1 MGDKGTW
8 WRVINGRSWRS
19 CVFCSQGAGKPDG
32 WRRTRTPA
40 QSSAS
45 GRFTATARAVA
56 PVVGEAGGVYVASI
70 SFCGVRRYRLRWMA
84 GRDGWRDGQMLSSRW
99 PPLILPNIPIKV
111 DGFGTSVSAS
121 HGTQKACRC
130 RHHDGMDFTVPGQPA
145 S

>member
-1 MGDKGTW
+1 MVGGEHVRLLSPPLPDVLL
-8 WRVINGRSWRS
+8 RLRGRWPQLS
-19 CVFCSQGAGKPDG
+19 VKQGEFD
-32 WRRTRTPA
+32 
-40 QSSAS
+40 
-45 GRFTATARAVA
+45 
-56 PVVGEAGGVYVASI
+56 VASI